1 MHETPTPD
9 TAKIQHPNKKKQFE
23 RKEKTADIERIMRK
37 IKELTTTII

>member
-23 RKEKTADIERIMRK
+23 RKKTADIERIMRK